1 MQRNLLLVSPVGNTL
16 ICGVLFLIKLKKTC
30 QLCTFFQVFKIIK
43 VRTVGSDLENSSW
56 KTLWPF
62 FSFSPWAMPLFI
74 NVFTFEKVVF
84 CLKY

>member
-1 MQRNLLLVSPVGNTL
+1 MPTVY
-16 ICGVLFLIKLKKTC
+16 
-30 QLCTFFQVFKIIK
+30 FFQVFKIIK

-62 FSFSPWAMPLFI
+62 LSFSTWAMPLFI

-84 CLKY
+84 CFKY